1 MSGDG
6 GTLESLHGINQL
18 LLDKLEGA
26 GIRSVSDLA
35 TKTVTELLEDYYS
48 NYDENGRG
56 IDEETIS
63 NLVMKAKRK
72 LIEDGLIQKEFSTAE
87 DILEIR
93 KRLIRF
99 TSGSQA
105 FDLFLGGGIETQAL
119 TEIAGEFGSGKSQL
133 CYTICVTAN
142 AGSPDNGIIFVD
154 TENTFRAERIHL
166 IAESRGLD
174 AEEIMKKIFV
184 CRIYYSAHLE
194 AVIRSL
200 AKSIEQY
207 KARLVIIDSIISLH
221 RAEFAG
227 RETLAERQQRLNII
241 LHKLIRLAEIYNV
254 AVVYTNQ
261 VQAQP
266 DNLFGGNSMIAAGG
280 NIMAHASTY
289 RIFLRKAGHNRI
301 ATMIDS
307 PYHAYSQVKFTIGE
321 EGIQDLEKKVS
332 KSSNEVGW

>member
-6 GTLESLHGINQL
+6 GTLESLHCVNQP
-18 LLDKLEGA
+18 LLDKLKGA
-26 GIRSVSDLA
+26 GIQSISDLA
-35 TKTVTELLEDYYS
+35 TKTVSELLEDYYS
-48 NYDENGRG
+48 NYDDSRG

-63 NLVMKAKRK
+63 NLVMKAKQK
-72 LIEDGLIQKEFSTAE
+72 LIDDGHLRKEFSNAE
-87 DILEIR
+87 DMLEVR
-93 KRLIRF
+93 KRLVRF
-99 TSGSQA
+99 TSGSQD

-142 AGSPDNGIIFVD
+142 EGSPDNGIIFVD
-154 TENTFRAERIHL
+154 TENTFRAERIHQ

-194 AVIRSL
+194 AVVRSL
-200 AKSIEQY
+200 AKYIEQY

-261 VQAQP
+261 VRAQP
-266 DNLFGGNSMIAAGG
+266 DNLFGGNIMIAAGG

-289 RIFLRKAGHNRI
+289 RIFLRKIGHNRI
-301 ATMIDS
+301 ATMLDS

-321 EGIQDLEKKVS
+321 QGIEDLEKKVS
-332 KSSNEVGW
+332 ESSNEAGW